1 MGMVYNSQFDLES
14 RVNQVS
20 KFLEKDVDFAAW
32 VRDED
37 DDDDEARRVE
47 ELTSASLVTSQ

>member
-1 MGMVYNSQFDLES
+1 MVYNSQFDLES

-20 KFLEKDVDFAAW
+20 NFLEKDVDFAAW

-47 ELTSASLVTSQ
+47 ELTSASLITSL

>member
-1 MGMVYNSQFDLES
+1 MVYNSQFDLES

-20 KFLEKDVDFAAW
+20 SFLEKDVDFAAW

-37 DDDDEARRVE
+37 DDEVLRVE
-47 ELTSASLVTSQ
+47 ELTSASLVASQ